1 MKCIAT
7 NLACLDCSGLIDLSE
22 ETLKALAMPSRRPT
36 AILQHLERQAEALTN
51 MSAKIRDQL
60 RRLQIEERYLKKKLS
75 AAPLEVADIE
85 SPAPTRSSM
94 DVDVVPVPE
103 NVTTTQKTTQD
114 AKKTSLLVPQEEE
127 DEEDEDEEIQLPAS
141 LRGMRSDSYMDDDD
155 EEDEDED
162 ATMSQVRMI
171 LASQPSK

>member
-1 MKCIAT
+1 VQCIAT

-75 AAPLEVADIE
+75 AAPLEVSDIE
-85 SPAPTRSSM
+85 SPAPTRLSM
-94 DVDVVPVPE
+94 DVDVAPVPE
-103 NVTTTQKTTQD
+103 NVTMTQKTTQD

-127 DEEDEDEEIQLPAS
+127 DEEDDDEVQLPAS